1 MSDHTPLI
9 IAGRNPVREVLE
21 RDPHSIEKI
30 YLLRDA
36 KRLHHIRSLAHQK
49 QIPVQVL
56 PAGGLKRLA
65 GGALHQGVIAVQ
77 PAFAYADYTAMLA
90 KIAPDLDTVR
100 SLQPRLWLLDGI
112 QDPRNFGAIVRC
124 AVAFDVKGILVS
136 SHHMAP
142 VSPAMVK
149 ASSGAALRIP
159 IARVGRL
166 ADVIGEIKERGY
178 YVYGASHSG
187 SVSMWNI
194 NWKYPIALVIGSEG
208 RGLFSDNERLCDQL
222 LSIPISGDMESLNAS
237 VATGILLAKACQ
249 PSP

>member
-1 MSDHTPLI
+1 MSDHSSLI
-9 IAGRNPVREVLE
+9 ITGRNPVREVLE
-21 RDPHSIEKI
+21 RAPSSIEKI
-30 YLLRDA
+30 YVLRDT
-36 KRLHHIRSLAHQK
+36 KQLNFIRNLARQK
-49 QIPVQVL
+49 HIPVQVL
-56 PAGGLKRLA
+56 PPSGLKRLA

-77 PAFAYADYTAMLA
+77 PAFAYADYTTMLA
-90 KIAPDLDTVR
+90 KIAPNLDSVR
-100 SLQPRLWLLDGI
+100 SLQPRLLLLDGI

-124 AVAFDVKGILVS
+124 AVAFDVKGIIVS

-159 IARVGRL
+159 IARVPRL

-178 YVYGASHSG
+178 YVYGAAGSG
-187 SVSMWNI
+187 SVSMWDI
-194 NWKYPIALVIGSEG
+194 DWKCAIALVIGSEG
-208 RGLFSDNERLCDQL
+208 RGLYPDTERLCDQL

-249 PSP
+249 P